1 MFSELIVCEPA
12 RDGGEWRGGGK
23 RIESV
28 SLSSLSAVSSS
39 LDPALPARM
48 RFASHY
54 RGTFERKLIARTTDF
69 CIL

>member
-1 MFSELIVCEPA
+1 MRADTGRRRKV
-12 RDGGEWRGGGK
+12 GK
-23 RIESV
+23 RIERV

-39 LDPALPARM
+39 LVPTLVPARM